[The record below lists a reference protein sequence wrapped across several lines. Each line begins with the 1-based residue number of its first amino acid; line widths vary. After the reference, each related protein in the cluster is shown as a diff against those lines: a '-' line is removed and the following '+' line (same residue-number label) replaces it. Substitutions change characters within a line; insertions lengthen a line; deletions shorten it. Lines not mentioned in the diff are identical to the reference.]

1 MAEKVI
7 QVSSDRRETFA
18 ELILRLGERVLAISK
33 ADGGRL
39 LSASHACDPRDP
51 DGMPYS
57 LVVVAEANEAIED
70 DYKIDVDLS
79 GD

>member
-1 MAEKVI
+1 MI
-7 QVSSDRRETFA
+7 QVTSDQRETLG
-18 ELILRLGERVLAISK
+18 EIVLRLGERVIAISK

-39 LSASHACDPRDP
+39 LSASHTCDPRDP
-51 DGMPYS
+51 DGLAYS

-70 DYKIDVDLS
+70 DYEIKVDLS